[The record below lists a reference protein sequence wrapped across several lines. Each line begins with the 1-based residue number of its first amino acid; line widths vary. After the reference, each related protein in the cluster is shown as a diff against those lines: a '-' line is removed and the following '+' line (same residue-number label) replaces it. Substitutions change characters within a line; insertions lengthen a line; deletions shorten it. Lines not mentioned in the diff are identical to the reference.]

1 MSFGDYLY
9 IVAIILFSYMTFTI
23 VRNNFL
29 SKFDDKQ
36 RRKDLVDQYED
47 DYVNVDDEVEAKEE
61 SKEVPREETKKD

>member
-9 IVAIILFSYMTFTI
+9 IVAIVLFSYMTFTI

-47 DYVNVDDEVEAKEE
+47 DYVNVDDDEEAK
-61 SKEVPREETKKD
+61 EETKKD

>member
-1 MSFGDYLY
+1 MSFGDYVY

-36 RRKDLVDQYED
+36 RRKDLVDEYED
-47 DYVNVDDEVEAKEE
+47 DYVLDEKEE
-61 SKEVPREETKKD
+61 ASKKD

>member
-9 IVAIILFSYMTFTI
+9 IVAIVLFSYMTFTI

-36 RRKDLVDQYED
+36 RRKDLIDEYED
-47 DYVNVDDEVEAKEE
+47 DYVLDDKEDE
-61 SKEVPREETKKD
+61 SKKD